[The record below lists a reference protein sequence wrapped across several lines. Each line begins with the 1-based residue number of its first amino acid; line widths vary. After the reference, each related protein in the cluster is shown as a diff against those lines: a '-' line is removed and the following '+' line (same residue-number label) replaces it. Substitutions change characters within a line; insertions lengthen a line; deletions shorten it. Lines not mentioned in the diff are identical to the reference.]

1 MESTSLNH
9 ENGHTSNNLH
19 GSLKHND
26 SKWFNHLG
34 NFYFE
39 RGHLDEAIT
48 AYENGLKIER
58 QNLKLE
64 QNFRYDL
71 SDILVTLSNLGEAYR
86 RRGDYLL
93 ALEMYKELL
102 QLQHCKFGV
111 FSHPDVVKTIHV
123 IGLIYDEMKNLP
135 TALEYIN
142 CVLAIYMQQ
151 VQESDMKNDEFQH
164 ISTALTHAGCIL
176 YRMNHIGMAIEN
188 FDEALALQK
197 KMTDDDDNLEIAF
210 TLYHLGLC
218 HQAQGCYEKAINCF
232 IETLHTEEKL
242 LGPNH
247 NDLIATMIKLGEVY
261 VTTGMLDQALPYYE
275 KALRIERQHK
285 GTAANRSDEI
295 RILLEIGYILYFQGE
310 NELVKEVL
318 SEVSGL
324 EKTSG
329 LRMSQNNSSL
339 FQYLQMLDV
348 TSQSIAPAA

>member
-1 MESTSLNH
+1 MDSTSSNY
-9 ENGHTSNNLH
+9 ENGHTPNNRH
-19 GSLKHND
+19 DSIKNND

-48 AYENGLKIER
+48 AYQSGLKIER
-58 QNLKLE
+58 QNLNLE
-64 QNFRYDL
+64 QNFTYDL

-93 ALEMYKELL
+93 ALEKYKELL
-102 QLQHCKFGV
+102 QLQHCKYGV
-111 FSHPDVVKTIHV
+111 FSHPDVVKTLHV

-142 CVLAIYMQQ
+142 CVLAIQMQQ
-151 VQESDMKNDEFQH
+151 RQESDMKNDEFQD

-176 YRMNHIGMAIEN
+176 YRMNHIDTAIEN
-188 FDEALALQK
+188 FEEALALQK
-197 KMTDDDDNLEIAF
+197 MTDDDDSLEIAF

-218 HQAQGCYEKAINCF
+218 HQAQGCYEEAINCF

-285 GTAANRSDEI
+285 GTTANRSDEV
-295 RILLEIGYILYFQGE
+295 RILLEIGYIFYFQGE
-310 NELVKEVL
+310 NELVKEIL
-318 SEVSGL
+318 SEISGL
-324 EKTSG
+324 EKTSRLQMG
-329 LRMSQNNSSL
+329 QNNSSL

-348 TSQSIAPAA
+348 TSRSVAPAA